1 MFLSGAPE
9 NDVLF
14 QLTVTKTWLRQVIV
28 ALPLICH
35 SSYRGVVEFMRDLLA
50 SLPRSGQNP
59 KILGRDD
66 TEVIRYLITI
76 GVPSPGYFLA
86 QEREDLRFEIGECR
100 MTSIVGDMLV
110 HQAP

>member
-1 MFLSGAPE
+1 MVAAQSNQRMILPKAAH
-9 NDVLF
+9 
-14 QLTVTKTWLRQVIV
+14 QVGTPV
-28 ALPLICH
+28 PLEKPDIH
-35 SSYRGVVEFMRDLLA
+35 FGRRG
-50 SLPRSGQNP
+50 G